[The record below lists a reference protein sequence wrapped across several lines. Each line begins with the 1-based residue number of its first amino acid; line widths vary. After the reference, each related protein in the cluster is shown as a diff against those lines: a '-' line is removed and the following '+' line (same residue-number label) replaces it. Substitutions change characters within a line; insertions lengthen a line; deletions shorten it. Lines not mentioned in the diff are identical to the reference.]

1 MVMDISWIT
10 IAAWI
15 ALSTAATSAAP
26 VPSEPDIAQAQEDL
40 AAGRYTSR
48 QLVQHYLERI
58 ARLDHDGPAINAV
71 LALQPE
77 ALAQAEALDRERQQG
92 EVRGPLHGLP
102 MLIKDNIDT
111 ADMPTTAGARAMAG
125 HRPAKDA
132 FIVARLRAAGA
143 LILGKTN
150 LSEWANFR
158 SNRSSSGW
166 SGLGGQ
172 TRNPYDPTRNPCGSS
187 SGTGAAIAADFAVV
201 GIGTETDGSIMCPSG
216 VNGLVGIKPTVGLVS
231 RSGIIP
237 ISASQDTAGPM
248 ARSVADAATVL
259 SVIAGTDPDD
269 PATADADRHR
279 VDYREGLD
287 QASLQ
292 GVRIGV
298 LRQDFGFHDQVD
310 ALLEQRLED
319 LRRAGAV
326 LIDPVVIEVPDAL
339 GDAEFEVLQY
349 EFKDGLNRYLQQS
362 GAPVASL
369 SALVRLNEDKAEQ
382 ELEWFDQELLE
393 RSLSKGPL
401 SDRAYRK
408 ARALSRR
415 LAGAQGIDAAMKKHQ
430 LDALI
435 APTNGPAWKT
445 DWVNGDHFGGG
456 SSTLA
461 AVAGYPSI
469 TVPAGLVHG
478 LPVGLSFIAGAWQER
493 RLIEIAYAFEQATK
507 ARRPPQLP

>member
-1 MVMDISWIT
+1 VVIRF
-10 IAAWI
+10 AV
-15 ALSTAATSAAP
+15 ALALACQLTSALG
-26 VPSEPDIAQAQEDL
+26 SEPAPIPTELDVAETQSEL
-40 AAGRYTSR
+40 GAGHFSSR
-48 QLVQHYLERI
+48 RLLTHYLERI
-58 ARLDHDGPAINAV
+58 ARLDQAGPRLQSV
-71 LALQPE
+71 LALNPQ
-77 ALAQAEALDRERQQG
+77 ALAQAEELDRERQNG
-92 EVRGPLHGLP
+92 ELRGPLHGVP

-111 ADMPTTAGARAMAG
+111 ADMPTTAGARAMAS

-172 TRNPYDPTRNPCGSS
+172 TRNPYDPTCNPCGSS

-237 ISASQDTAGPM
+237 ISASQDSAGPM

-259 SVIAGTDPDD
+259 YVIAGTDPDD
-269 PATADADRHR
+269 PATADADDHR
-279 VDYREGLD
+279 VDYREGLAR
-287 QASLQ
+287 ASLK

-298 LRQDFGFHDQVD
+298 LRQNFGFHDQVD
-310 ALLEQRLED
+310 ALLEQRLDD
-319 LRRAGAV
+319 LRAAGAV
-326 LIDPVVIEVPDAL
+326 LIDPVVIDVPDAL

-349 EFKDGLNRYLQQS
+349 EFKDGLNRYLKQS
-362 GAPVASL
+362 DAPVTSL
-369 SALVRLNEDKAEQ
+369 SALVRLNDDNAKQ

-408 ARALSRR
+408 ARALSKR
-415 LAGAQGIDAAMKKHQ
+415 LAGAEGIDAAMKKHR
-430 LDALI
+430 LEALI

-456 SSTLA
+456 SSMLA

-493 RLIEIAYAFEQATK
+493 RLIEIAYAFEQATR
-507 ARRPPQLP
+507 ARRPPQLH

>member
-40 AAGRYTSR
+40 AAGHYTSQ

-77 ALAQAEALDRERQQG
+77 ALAQAEALDRERQQD

-125 HRPAKDA
+125 HRPAQDA

-248 ARSVADAATVL
+248 ARSVADAAAVL
-259 SVIAGTDPDD
+259 SVIAGTDPED
-269 PATADADRHR
+269 PATVDADRHR
-279 VDYREGLD
+279 VDYREVLD

-349 EFKDGLNRYLQQS
+349 EFKD
-362 GAPVASL
+362 
-369 SALVRLNEDKAEQ
+369 
-382 ELEWFDQELLE
+382 
-393 RSLSKGPL
+393 
-401 SDRAYRK
+401 
-408 ARALSRR
+408 
-415 LAGAQGIDAAMKKHQ
+415 
-430 LDALI
+430 
-435 APTNGPAWKT
+435 
-445 DWVNGDHFGGG
+445 
-456 SSTLA
+456 
-461 AVAGYPSI
+461 
-469 TVPAGLVHG
+469 
-478 LPVGLSFIAGAWQER
+478 
-493 RLIEIAYAFEQATK
+493 
-507 ARRPPQLP
+507 